1 MRPLQT
7 LLTVVALVQVAV
19 CAVAPAVA
27 HAQAAVEAPAAK
39 PAKPKANLISEAEIA
54 ALGGT
59 VPTAY
64 GIVQRLRPAMF
75 RNRSG
80 SAARESNGSSS
91 MDTGTNEIQVY
102 LDNQRMGGVRALDDI
117 TLSQIRE
124 IRYLSASDATT
135 LFGTGNSAGAIQV
148 MGKR

>member
-1 MRPLQT
+1 MRPIQT
-7 LLTVVALVQVAV
+7 ILAAVTLVQLAV

-27 HAQAAVEAPAAK
+27 QAQAAADTPAPK
-39 PAKPKANLISEAEIA
+39 PPKPKANLISEEEIA

-59 VPTAY
+59 IQTAY

-75 RNRSG
+75 RIRSG
-80 SAARESNGSSS
+80 SGARESNGTSS
-91 MDTGTNEIQVY
+91 METGTNEIQVY

-124 IRYLSASDATT
+124 IRYLNASDATT

-148 MGKR
+148 VGKR

>member
-1 MRPLQT
+1 MRPFQT
-7 LLTVVALVQVAV
+7 MLAVVALVQVAV
-19 CAVAPAVA
+19 CAAAPTVV

-39 PAKPKANLISEAEIA
+39 PVKPKANLISEEEIA
-54 ALGGT
+54 GLGGT
-59 VPTAY
+59 IQTAY

-75 RNRSG
+75 RIRSG
-80 SAARESNGSSS
+80 SAARETNGSST

-117 TLSQIRE
+117 ILSQIRE
-124 IRYLSASDATT
+124 IRYLNAGDATT